1 MNKEEFFKFIG
12 TPYREQYHFSPVVN
26 WNNDPNGLCWFK
38 GYYHLFY
45 QLNPFG
51 QEWNNMYW
59 GTCSKQG
66 YGALDTSSGCVRA
79 SGRNPG

>member
-38 GYYHLFY
+38 GYYHLFI
-45 QLNPFG
+45 
-51 QEWNNMYW
+51 
-59 GTCSKQG
+59 S
-66 YGALDTSSGCVRA
+66 
-79 SGRNPG
+79 